1 MCASLALCQPAN
13 TDLNFAA
20 GYVFLFIHT
29 YIQYIY
35 SLQYKLLIS
44 PKIVCCNMIPNLEGP
59 RGGGELV
66 DTALNTDLSSLL
78 LMRESRQKYTSLFTR
93 KRGTAT
99 VHMM

>member
-20 GYVFLFIHT
+20 GDVFLFIHT

-35 SLQYKLLIS
+35 SLQDKLLIS
-44 PKIVCCNMIPNLEGP
+44 PKIVCCNMIPNLGGP
-59 RGGGELV
+59 RGGKLV